1 MIKYTLKCPDDHRFD
16 SWFASAEAYDAVQAA
31 GHLTC
36 AICGASP
43 VDKAVMAPTVRPG
56 RGKAVAQR
64 VEPLAP
70 TSEAEKK
77 MAELRK
83 HIEDNSDYVGTSFAK
98 EARAI
103 HDGDAPSRAIYGE
116 ASGTEVKGLVDDGV
130 PVAPLPFR
138 PQRKVN

>member
-1 MIKYTLKCPDDHRFD
+1 MIKYTLKCPDGHRFE
-16 SWFASAEAYDAVQAA
+16 SWFASAEAFDAVQSA

-36 AICGASP
+36 AICGAQP
-43 VDKAVMAPTVRPG
+43 VEKAVMAPTVRPG
-56 RGKAVAQR
+56 RGKVAAQ
-64 VEPLAP
+64 PKGDLAP
-70 TSEAEKK
+70 SSETEKK
-77 MAELRK
+77 MAALRK
-83 HIEDNSDYVGTSFAK
+83 HIEDNSDYVGNSFAK

-116 ASGTEVKGLVDDGV
+116 ASGTEVKGLVEDGV